1 MAMSDAELEGHKRAV
16 AERLRAL
23 ERALERFAEALSHAE
38 RLEVV
43 VNGAAGSREALRQVA
58 DAYMTI
64 EHVTDADEP
73 PPAAVMGVIGVPRE
87 VKQRAE
93 RVNAAKDA
101 LKEYCKQLGE
111 EKKAVSVKN
120 EAGKDA
126 PTLMPVMRLILRDL
140 GRPRLNLLAAYR
152 KIPILE
158 KPPVRVS
165 YVKAITQAVYCLSK
179 EEVLELLEKSSK
191 PGVEEDR
198 ARVQKLPRGTELAL
212 VRKPYENLR
221 ANVRLS
227 SANKQN
233 KIRVQVRAE
242 LPLLYQLPARGGDAP
257 EVSYGGGA
265 GRVGGR
271 RERPRYV
278 EEEPFLNT
286 QPIHRY
292 QRKPDERRT
301 RAVRS
306 AR

>member
-1 MAMSDAELEGHKRAV
+1 MPMSDEELEGHKRAV

-23 ERALERFAEALSHAE
+23 ERALERFAEALSHAD

-43 VNGAAGSREALRQVA
+43 VNGGPGRREGLRQVA
-58 DAYMTI
+58 DAYLTI

-73 PPAAVMGVIGVPRE
+73 PPPAVMGVVGVPRE
-87 VKQRAE
+87 VRQRAE

-101 LKEYCKQLGE
+101 LKAYCKQLGD

-120 EAGKDA
+120 EEGKDA

-152 KIPILE
+152 RIPILE

-165 YVKAITQAVYCLSK
+165 YVKATTQAVYCLSK
-179 EEVLELLEKSSK
+179 EAVLELLERSNK

-198 ARVQKLPRGTELAL
+198 ARIQKLPRHTELAL

-221 ANVRLS
+221 ANIRLS

-233 KIRVQVRAE
+233 KIRIQVRAE
-242 LPLLYQLPARGGDAP
+242 LPLLYQLPARGGERP
-257 EVSYGGGA
+257 EVSYGGGP

-271 RERPRYV
+271 RERPRYL
-278 EEEPFLNT
+278 EPEPYLST
-286 QPIHRY
+286 QPIHLY
-292 QRKPDERRT
+292 ERKPDERRT
-301 RAVRS
+301 RAARS